1 MKQAGA
7 PLLCVYDVNLV
18 NERTLWRMRPRA
30 RGGKSAEQLRPAFFD
45 HPAEG
50 CLRKSGS
57 QRGSCGKS
65 MNDVAHRPKA
75 GNRYPVQR
83 PNSFMRYRAHEQ
95 RASRRDRIISVEE

>member
-1 MKQAGA
+1 MRQAGA

-18 NERTLWRMRPRA
+18 HERTLWRTRPRA

-50 CLRKSGS
+50 CLRKSVS

-75 GNRYPVQR
+75 DNQYAVQR
-83 PNSFMRYRAHEQ
+83 PNSWIGYGDYEERVTGIERYM
-95 RASRRDRIISVEE
+95 